1 MKAHYYPVI
10 LSLVFNVLIAVC
22 LILGASP
29 IYAESKSEAI
39 FLIYCNLSTLE
50 ALNQLFMQTFLTY
63 MSVRNH
69 TPYRLR

>member
-1 MKAHYYPVI
+1 MKAHYFPVI
-10 LSLVFNVLIAVC
+10 FSLVFIVLIAVC

-29 IYAESKSEAI
+29 IYAESKNETI
-39 FLIYCNLSTLE
+39 FLIFCNLQTLE

-63 MSVRNH
+63 MSVKNH